1 MFDVGVERWMLG
13 FYVGALV
20 FVAQANEKQASLAG

>member
-1 MFDVGVERWMLG
+1 MLDVERWMLG
-13 FYVGALV
+13 FYVGTLV